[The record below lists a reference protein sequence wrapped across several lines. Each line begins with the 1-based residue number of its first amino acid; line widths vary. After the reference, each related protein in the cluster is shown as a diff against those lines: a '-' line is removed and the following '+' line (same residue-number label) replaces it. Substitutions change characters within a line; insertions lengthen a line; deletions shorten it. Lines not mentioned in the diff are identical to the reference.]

1 MAIDENMI
9 EEAHERFLRERDRY
23 EKLTRTV
30 ESLCIEHIGE
40 GSALRVNIT
49 ARTKNPASFARKLR
63 RMMVKG
69 DKTDWKSAD
78 DIFNN
83 LSDFSGVRIAYYMT
97 SDADGIRDA
106 LAELFILPEGFDVKD
121 KRGKNY
127 PFYSNYQA
135 IHCQVQLKEEHLKG
149 ANENLRGLSCEIQI
163 CSMMAHV
170 WNEIEH
176 DIGYKPSGEMSE
188 DEKLSLAR
196 LAENVRTGDEIIER
210 LIIAH
215 HVRTRG
221 EDSIS
226 SPEELGIFLA
236 ELFAVKRV
244 TFRESIG
251 RVYDSLQRI
260 DLCSKT
266 ALCKAIGVTMEQ
278 SEKERRQ
285 AWTKAKFD
293 TNAFNRWLI
302 ANGHGD
308 HVLADRSSVEPL
320 LVMVLHNR
328 HKAILNKLPAGRGKG
343 RPAWIRGMATRY
355 SEAFA
360 NGKIKRIKKK
370 TGTTQTLKP
379 PKATKAASK
388 PKAVTTVMPEA
399 TDGDSGNDATA
410 MTGTSEGDLD

>member
-30 ESLCIEHIGE
+30 ESMCIEHIGE

-69 DKTDWKSAD
+69 DKTEWESAD

-97 SDADGIRDA
+97 SDAEGIRDA
-106 LAELFILPEGFDVKD
+106 LNELFILPDGFDVKD
-121 KRGKNY
+121 KSGETY
-127 PFYSNYQA
+127 PPYSNYQA
-135 IHCQVQLKEEHLKG
+135 THCQVQLKEDALKG
-149 ANENLRGLSCEIQI
+149 TNENLHGLSCEIQI

-176 DIGYKPSGEMSE
+176 DIGYKPSGTMSE
-188 DEKLSLAR
+188 DEKFALAH
-196 LAENVRTGDEIIER
+196 LAENVRDGDKIIQR
-210 LIIAH
+210 LINAH
-215 HVRTRG
+215 NARTRG
-221 EDSIS
+221 EDNIG
-226 SPEELGIFLA
+226 SPEELATFLA

-260 DLCSKT
+260 DLCSKS
-266 ALCKAIGVTMEQ
+266 ALCKAIGVNTEQ
-278 SEKERRQ
+278 AEKDRRA
-285 AWTKAKFD
+285 AWKKAKFD
-293 TNAFNRWLI
+293 TAAFNRWLN
-302 ANGHGD
+302 ANGYQNNL
-308 HVLADRSSVEPL
+308 LADRNSIEPL
-320 LVMVLHNR
+320 LVMVLHNK
-328 HKAILNKLPAGRGKG
+328 HKTILNKLPAGRGKG

-355 SEAFA
+355 GEAFT
-360 NGKIKRIKKK
+360 NGKVKRAKKSSVTAK
-370 TGTTQTLKP
+370 SS
-379 PKATKAASK
+379 KATSKTKVVKQVPSDNAAR
-388 PKAVTTVMPEA
+388 E
-399 TDGDSGNDATA
+399 
-410 MTGTSEGDLD
+410 

>member
-49 ARTKNPASFARKLR
+49 ARTKNPASYARKLR
-63 RMMVKG
+63 RLMAKG
-69 DKTDWKSAD
+69 QKPEWESVD
-78 DIFNN
+78 DIFNG

-97 SDADGIRDA
+97 SDAESIKDA
-106 LAELFILPEGFDVKD
+106 LKEIFILPVGFDVKD
-121 KRGKNY
+121 KSGDKY
-127 PFYSNYQA
+127 PLHSNYQA
-135 IHCQVQLKEEHLKG
+135 IHCQVQLKEDHLKG
-149 ANENLRGLSCEIQI
+149 PNENLRSLSCEIQV

-176 DIGYKPSGEMSE
+176 DIGYKPSGVMSE
-188 DEKLSLAR
+188 DEKMALAR
-196 LAENVRTGDEIIER
+196 LAENAREGDKIIQR
-210 LIIAH
+210 LITAH
-215 HVRTRG
+215 NVRTRG

-226 SPEELGIFLA
+226 SPEELGTFLA

-260 DLCSKT
+260 DLCSKN
-266 ALCKAIGVTMEQ
+266 ALCKAIGVTMDQ
-278 SEKERRQ
+278 PEKERRD

-293 TNAFNRWLI
+293 TNAFNRWLR
-302 ANGHGD
+302 ANGYETN
-308 HVLADRSSVEPL
+308 VLADRSSVEPL
-320 LVMVLHNR
+320 LVMVLHNK
-328 HKAILNKLPAGRGKG
+328 HKTILYKLPAGRGKG
-343 RPAWIRGMATRY
+343 RPVWIRGLATRY

-360 NGKIKRIKKK
+360 NGKVKRIKKNGVAGKSSKASK
-370 TGTTQTLKP
+370 TSNKAKAPKTTQ
-379 PKATKAASK
+379 
-388 PKAVTTVMPEA
+388 PEA
-399 TDGDSGNDATA
+399 TTGD
-410 MTGTSEGDLD
+410 